1 MSTVMS
7 LARKWRP
14 QTFSDLVGQ
23 ESVFKAITFALK
35 AKTLPQAYLFSG
47 DRGVGKTTVARL
59 LAKSINCKDGPTTAP
74 CLECSSCIEIAK
86 GSSPDVMEIDGA
98 SNTSVDDVR
107 SLREGI
113 HFLPFSGRARI
124 YIIDEVHMLS
134 TAAFNALLKT
144 LEEPPSHVIFIFATT
159 EAHKVPDTIQSRCQ
173 HFRFRN
179 LTVPEIKNQ
188 LQKICM
194 AEALDFTPDVLN
206 LLAQAAEGSLRDALS
221 LTDQIRALSHGGI
234 ALEDISLF
242 LGMAP
247 ANLERDLLDALL
259 SGKIPETLRIAE
271 NLLAIGVDP
280 RNLLKNLSKRTRD
293 LLMSAVL
300 ATPLTEKP
308 FEWMQESIPPAFLT
322 GSRTEIFLEQMLT
335 LLLRGEEE
343 LRRSPQPAITF
354 LLILCRICHLK
365 DAETLSQV
373 LSSLRNPR
381 AVSTKQEGAPQKP
394 SLRQSETAGQKTEET
409 IGTPPEH
416 KPAPSRLDIR
426 IPSDWKKFLR
436 EIKGLEPHDR
446 ELLEDCQVQRTDPQ
460 TITLFVSK
468 AFFES
473 RVREHIPLLSQSFLQ
488 REGQSVTFLT
498 KVQSAPG
505 GQKVPTPADQVKDHH
520 LVKEAQTIFGA
531 EVISV
536 KNQSGQKENPS

>member
-59 LAKSINCKDGPTTAP
+59 LAKSINCKNGPTTAP
-74 CLECSSCIEIAK
+74 CLACSSCLEIAK

-179 LTVPEIKNQ
+179 LTIPEIKNQ
-188 LQKICM
+188 LEKICRT
-194 AEALDFTPDVLN
+194 EELDFSPEVLN

-221 LTDQIRALSHGGI
+221 LTDQIRALSQGGI
-234 ALEDISLF
+234 SLEDISIF

-259 SGKIPETLRIAE
+259 SGKLPDTLKIAE
-271 NLLAIGVDP
+271 NLLSIGIDP
-280 RNLLKNLSKRTRD
+280 RNQLKNLSKRTRD
-293 LLMSAVL
+293 LLLSSVL
-300 ATPLTEKP
+300 ATPLTGKP
-308 FEWMQESIPPAFLT
+308 FEWMKEAIPPAFLT
-322 GSRTEIFLEQMLT
+322 GDSSEIFLEQMLT

-343 LRRSPQPAITF
+343 LRRSPQPSITF

-365 DAETLSQV
+365 DAEPLAQI
-373 LSSLRNPR
+373 LSSLRNPLSDR
-381 AVSTKQEGAPQKP
+381 IKKEAIPSKTTSRQPETNDSPQIQIIGTAPEEKP
-394 SLRQSETAGQKTEET
+394 S
-409 IGTPPEH
+409 H
-416 KPAPSRLDIR
+416 LDIR
-426 IPSDWKKFLR
+426 VPANWKKFLR

-473 RVREHIPLLSQSFLQ
+473 RVREHIPLLRESFIH
-488 REGQSVTFLT
+488 REGKSVTILT
-498 KVQSAPG
+498 KVQSATG
-505 GQKVPTPADQVKDHH
+505 GQKIQTPTDQAKDHQ
-520 LVKEAQTIFGA
+520 LVKEAQNIFGA
-531 EVISV
+531 EVISI
-536 KNQSGQKENPS
+536 KNQTRQKENS

>member
-59 LAKSINCKDGPTTAP
+59 LAKSINCKNGPTTAP
-74 CLECSSCIEIAK
+74 CLECSSCLEIAK

-179 LTVPEIKNQ
+179 LTIPEIKNQ
-188 LQKICM
+188 LEKICRT
-194 AEALDFTPDVLN
+194 EELDFSPEVLN

-221 LTDQIRALSHGGI
+221 LTDQIRALSQGGI
-234 ALEDISLF
+234 SLEDISIF

-259 SGKIPETLRIAE
+259 SGKLPDTLKIAE
-271 NLLAIGVDP
+271 NLLSIGIDP
-280 RNLLKNLSKRTRD
+280 RNQLKNLSKRTRD
-293 LLMSAVL
+293 LLLSSVL
-300 ATPLTEKP
+300 ATPLTGKP
-308 FEWMQESIPPAFLT
+308 FEWMKEAIPPAFLT
-322 GSRTEIFLEQMLT
+322 GDSTEIFLEQMLT

-343 LRRSPQPAITF
+343 LRRSPQPSITF

-365 DAETLSQV
+365 DAEPLAQI
-373 LSSLRNPR
+373 LSSLRNPLSDR
-381 AVSTKQEGAPQKP
+381 IKKEAVPSKTTSRQPETNDSHQIQLIGTAPEEKP
-394 SLRQSETAGQKTEET
+394 S
-409 IGTPPEH
+409 H
-416 KPAPSRLDIR
+416 LDIR
-426 IPSDWKKFLR
+426 VPANWKKFLR

-473 RVREHIPLLSQSFLQ
+473 RVREHIPLLRESFLH
-488 REGQSVTFLT
+488 REGESVTILI
-498 KVQSAPG
+498 KVQSATV
-505 GQKVPTPADQVKDHH
+505 GQKIQTPTDQAKDHQ
-520 LVKEAQTIFGA
+520 LVKEAQNIFGA
-531 EVISV
+531 EVISI
-536 KNQSGQKENPS
+536 KNQNRQKENS

>member
-59 LAKSINCKDGPTTAP
+59 LAKSINCKNGPTTAP
-74 CLECSSCIEIAK
+74 CLECSSCLEIAK

-179 LTVPEIKNQ
+179 LTIPEIKNQ
-188 LQKICM
+188 LEKICRT
-194 AEALDFTPDVLN
+194 EELDFSPEVLN

-221 LTDQIRALSHGGI
+221 LTDQIRALSQGGI
-234 ALEDISLF
+234 SLEDISIF

-259 SGKIPETLRIAE
+259 SGKLPDTLKIAE
-271 NLLAIGVDP
+271 NLLSIGIDP
-280 RNLLKNLSKRTRD
+280 RNQLKNLSKRTRD
-293 LLMSAVL
+293 LLLSSVL
-300 ATPLTEKP
+300 ATPLTGKP
-308 FEWMQESIPPAFLT
+308 FEWMKEAIPPAFLT
-322 GSRTEIFLEQMLT
+322 GDSSEIFLEQMLT

-343 LRRSPQPAITF
+343 LRRSPQPSITF

-365 DAETLSQV
+365 DAEPLAQI
-373 LSSLRNPR
+373 LSSLRNPLSDR
-381 AVSTKQEGAPQKP
+381 IKKEAIPSKTTSRQPETNDSPQIQIIGTAPEEKP
-394 SLRQSETAGQKTEET
+394 S
-409 IGTPPEH
+409 H
-416 KPAPSRLDIR
+416 LDIR
-426 IPSDWKKFLR
+426 VPANWKKFLR

-473 RVREHIPLLSQSFLQ
+473 RVREHIPLLRESFIH
-488 REGQSVTFLT
+488 REGESVTILT
-498 KVQSAPG
+498 KVQPATG
-505 GQKVPTPADQVKDHH
+505 GQKTQTPTDQAKDHQ
-520 LVKEAQTIFGA
+520 LVKEAQNIFGA
-531 EVISV
+531 EVISI
-536 KNQSGQKENPS
+536 KNQTRQKENS

>member
-59 LAKSINCKDGPTTAP
+59 LAKSINCKNGPTTAP
-74 CLECSSCIEIAK
+74 CLECSSCLEIAK

-179 LTVPEIKNQ
+179 LTIPEIKNQ
-188 LQKICM
+188 LEKICRT
-194 AEALDFTPDVLN
+194 EELDFSPEVLN

-221 LTDQIRALSHGGI
+221 LTDQIRALSQGGI
-234 ALEDISLF
+234 SLEDISIF

-259 SGKIPETLRIAE
+259 SGKLPDTLKIAE
-271 NLLAIGVDP
+271 NLLSIGIDP
-280 RNLLKNLSKRTRD
+280 RNQLKNLSKRTRD
-293 LLMSAVL
+293 LLLSSVL
-300 ATPLTEKP
+300 ATPLTGKP
-308 FEWMQESIPPAFLT
+308 FEWMKEAIPPAFLT
-322 GSRTEIFLEQMLT
+322 GDSSEIFLEQMLT

-343 LRRSPQPAITF
+343 LRRSPQPSITF

-365 DAETLSQV
+365 DAEPLAQI
-373 LSSLRNPR
+373 LSSLRNPLSDR
-381 AVSTKQEGAPQKP
+381 IKKEAIPSKTTSRQPETNDSPQIQIIGTAPEEKP
-394 SLRQSETAGQKTEET
+394 S
-409 IGTPPEH
+409 H
-416 KPAPSRLDIR
+416 LDIR
-426 IPSDWKKFLR
+426 VPANWKKFLR

-473 RVREHIPLLSQSFLQ
+473 RVREHIPLLRESFIH
-488 REGQSVTFLT
+488 REGKSVTILT
-498 KVQSAPG
+498 KVQSATG
-505 GQKVPTPADQVKDHH
+505 GQKIQTPTDQAKDHQ
-520 LVKEAQTIFGA
+520 LVKEAQNIFGA
-531 EVISV
+531 EVISI
-536 KNQSGQKENPS
+536 KNQTRQKENS

>member
-1 MSTVMS
+1 MSTIMS

-59 LAKSINCKDGPTTAP
+59 LAKSINCKNGPTVAP
-74 CLECSSCIEIAK
+74 CLECSSCLEIAK

-107 SLREGI
+107 SLRDGI

-179 LTVPEIKNQ
+179 LTIPEIKNQ
-188 LQKICM
+188 LQKICL
-194 AEALDFTPDVLN
+194 AEGLEFSPEVLN

-221 LTDQIRALSHGGI
+221 LTDQVRALSQGGI
-234 ALEDISLF
+234 SLEDIALF

-247 ANLERDLLDALL
+247 ANLERDLLDTLL
-259 SGKIPETLRIAE
+259 SGKIPDTLRIAE

-280 RNLLKNLSKRTRD
+280 RNQLKNLSKRTRD
-293 LLMSAVL
+293 LLMSSVL

-308 FEWMQESIPPAFLT
+308 FEWMKEAIPPVFL
-322 GSRTEIFLEQMLT
+322 SASHTEIFLEQMLT

-343 LRRSPQPAITF
+343 LRRSPQPSITF

-365 DAETLSQV
+365 DAEPLSQI
-373 LSSLRNPR
+373 LASLKNGFPAAPVRE
-381 AVSTKQEGAPQKP
+381 EGSPKP
-394 SLRQSETAGQKTEET
+394 SYRPQEATSGKTALPTQES
-409 IGTPPEH
+409 PE
-416 KPAPSRLDIR
+416 PATAHLDIR

-436 EIKGLEPHDR
+436 NIKPLEPHDR
-446 ELLEDCQVQRTDPQ
+446 ELLEDCHVQRTDPQ

-473 RVREHIPLLSQSFLQ
+473 RVREHIPLLKESFLH
-488 REGQSVTFLT
+488 REGQTVTILT
-498 KVQSAPG
+498 KVQNSTG
-505 GQKVPTPADQVKDHH
+505 GQKVPTPNDQAKDHQI
-520 LVKEAQTIFGA
+520 VREAQTIFGA
-531 EVISV
+531 EIISV
-536 KNQSGQKENPS
+536 KNQNSQKETK

>member
-1 MSTVMS
+1 MSTVIS

-35 AKTLPQAYLFSG
+35 AKNLPQAYLFSG

-74 CLECSSCIEIAK
+74 CLSCSSCLEIAK

-179 LTVPEIKNQ
+179 LTIPEIKNQ
-188 LQKICM
+188 LQKICL
-194 AEALDFTPDVLN
+194 AEGLDFSPEVLN
-206 LLAQAAEGSLRDALS
+206 LLSQAAEGSLRDALS
-221 LTDQIRALSHGGI
+221 LTDQIRALSQGGI
-234 ALEDISLF
+234 SLEDISLF
-242 LGMAP
+242 LGMTP
-247 ANLERDLLDALL
+247 AHLERDLLDSLL
-259 SGKIPETLRIAE
+259 SGKLPDTLKIAE
-271 NLLAIGVDP
+271 NLLSIGIDP
-280 RNLLKNLSKRTRD
+280 RNQLKNLSKRTRD
-293 LLMSAVL
+293 LLMSSVL
-300 ATPLTEKP
+300 ASPLTGKP
-308 FEWMQESIPPAFLT
+308 FEWMQEAIPPSFLT
-322 GSRTEIFLEQMLT
+322 GAPTEIFLEQMLT

-343 LRRSPQPAITF
+343 LRKSPQPSITF

-365 DAETLSQV
+365 DAEPLAQI
-373 LSSLRNPR
+373 LASLRNSVPDNSKR
-381 AVSTKQEGAPQKP
+381 ETIPSKPISPEEKGMDGNQKKNPDIQPEQKP
-394 SLRQSETAGQKTEET
+394 S
-409 IGTPPEH
+409 H
-416 KPAPSRLDIR
+416 LDIR
-426 IPSDWKKFLR
+426 IPGDWKRFLR

-446 ELLEDCQVQRTDPQ
+446 ELLEECQIQRTDPK

-473 RVREHIPLLSQSFLQ
+473 RVREHIPLLRESFLQ
-488 REGQSVTFLT
+488 REGESVTILT
-498 KVQSAPG
+498 KVQSQTG
-505 GQKVPTPADQVKDHH
+505 GPKIQSPVEQAKDHH
-520 LVKEAQTIFGA
+520 LVKEAQNIFGA
-531 EVISV
+531 EIISV
-536 KNQSGQKENPS
+536 KNQSSPKKDP

>member
-1 MSTVMS
+1 MSTIIS

-59 LAKSINCKDGPTTAP
+59 LAKSINCKDGPTSAP
-74 CLECSSCIEIAK
+74 CLACSSCLEIAK

-179 LTVPEIKNQ
+179 LTIPEIKNQ
-188 LQKICM
+188 LQKICL
-194 AEALDFTPDVLN
+194 AEELDFSPEVLN

-221 LTDQIRALSHGGI
+221 LTDQIRALSQGGI
-234 ALEDISLF
+234 SLEDISLF

-259 SGKIPETLRIAE
+259 SGKLPNTLRIAE

-280 RNLLKNLSKRTRD
+280 RNQLKNLSKRTRD
-293 LLMSAVL
+293 LLMSSVL

-308 FEWMQESIPPAFLT
+308 FEWMKEAIPPAFLT
-322 GSRTEIFLEQMLT
+322 EGHTEIFLEQMLT

-343 LRRSPQPAITF
+343 LRRSPQPSITF

-365 DAETLSQV
+365 DAEPLSQI
-373 LSSLRNPR
+373 LASLKNGPPATARKEEGFTKSS
-381 AVSTKQEGAPQKP
+381 S
-394 SLRQSETAGQKTEET
+394 RQPETTDRKTEQT
-409 IGTPPEH
+409 IRESHDH
-416 KPAPSRLDIR
+416 KTSHLDIR

-446 ELLEDCQVQRTDPQ
+446 ELLEDCHLQRTDPQ

-473 RVREHIPLLSQSFLQ
+473 RVREHIPLLRESFLQ
-488 REGQSVTFLT
+488 REGQAVTILT
-498 KVQSAPG
+498 KVQNATG
-505 GQKVPTPADQVKDHH
+505 GAKVSTPTDQAKDHH

-531 EVISV
+531 EIISV
-536 KNQSGQKENPS
+536 KNQNSQKETT